1 MRTAC
6 RTTWQDIQTFKL
18 TAADTHKERKGGQAR
33 PYPHTD
39 RTQDMFHKHRLRVS
53 IRTQLIALVLFV
65 AMFSLLLLA
74 IVTGVYFRKVLTDT
88 RVSKLELV
96 AELKSSQ
103 FQQMIESY
111 YYEIYQLCEKQ
122 SVQKAL
128 SARKAGNTSASAA
141 QDAEGVIEQT
151 LKSST
156 SLAYARLYDL
166 SFALVSNVSNN
177 EYGHN
182 ATDEALASL
191 FILEQNTTT
200 QGPSLPNGL
209 LKNGAFLEG
218 PVSDEENYFISLT
231 LPVYTNESILMP
243 QQFLSGYLTVVLDME
258 TYNGSISSSVKSSEY
273 SSVNYL
279 YPSHPYD
286 NLTHYTGFYYAFDN
300 FYMQKYEVSTDTL
313 FNISD
318 FPPAQDVFKQNK
330 ALGTYVNQRN
340 PLGMKV
346 SLGYSSINLGFALWM
361 VTVEQEEN
369 DFERPI
375 TKLIKI
381 MVGLCIGLAAFM
393 SFVTFPLAHYSVRP
407 ILKLQ
412 KATEEIT
419 DRRGLKRKKK
429 RRRSTPFQRLHTK
442 MKSHDI
448 DEKGADNH
456 SDWGDEHRSQS
467 LSPMSPIT
475 PIPPITPDSG
485 NSFSTHN
492 NSARNSWNGSLQN
505 PSSMES
511 FSNSYTGDSRVS
523 HANSPLPSIV
533 ETKGVFYDEL
543 TELTEAFNAMTLE
556 LDRQYSH
563 LEDRV
568 RARTKELEA
577 AKVQADMA
585 RQQAE
590 KANEAK
596 TVFIANIS
604 HELRTPLN
612 GILGMTSV
620 AMSEKDLDK
629 IQNSLELIFRSGE
642 LLLHI
647 LIQLLTFS
655 KNQLDKSK
663 LQKKNFLVI
672 EVASQIKSIFGKTAK
687 DQDVNLIISLKPN
700 LIRKL
705 ILFGDS
711 NRIIQVVMNLV
722 SNSLKFTPE
731 NGTVRVLI
739 QVLGPY
745 DEERSKESNY
755 EKVYIKGL
763 ENDAEHYP
771 VPPIFKR
778 DDSTDNSKQTS
789 SDLSSI
795 MSTKSSSTL
804 STLRSSVYFKSLSS
818 LYKSPD
824 CEIEYF
830 NDDEFA
836 KEDIANIYE
845 SHHKSKKCFK
855 FGKDNESS
863 TANWVLRFSVSDT
876 GTGIE
881 QSLQDRIFEA
891 FVQGDQ
897 TLSRSHGGTGLGL
910 SICKQFAKMMH
921 GTLTLNSTVGKGST
935 FTFTVPLPQ
944 VGEIIMS
951 DEDFEEYS
959 KDDFNELYNKKK
971 KVTFID
977 DNTQVVETDVET
989 ENSDEGGN
997 GDSKQMILANSYKST
1012 FTGDNRVSQNTKQS
1026 ENAKEMTVYEKPELI
1041 TRAST
1046 GTAHSYRSK
1055 KLELSTESFLPTPE
1069 EKNCNLK
1076 LLVAEDNSVN
1086 QEVVKRML
1094 KLEGINNI
1102 SLARDGKDAV
1112 EFVHECINSRNRP
1125 FDMIL
1130 MDVQMPNMD
1139 GLSATRIIRN
1149 ELGYKGPIVALT
1161 AFADISNEKGCIDAG
1176 MSGFLSK
1183 PISRSLLKSVIRQ
1196 FCPKIWTESE
1206 PDENEKISS
1215 DTEQINCSL
1224 PTLG

>member
-1 MRTAC
+1 M
-6 RTTWQDIQTFKL
+6 L
-18 TAADTHKERKGGQAR
+18 
-33 PYPHTD
+33 
-39 RTQDMFHKHRLRVS
+39 HKHRLRVS

-65 AMFSLLLLA
+65 AMFSLLVLA

-103 FQQMIESY
+103 FQQMMDSY
-111 YYEIYQLCEKQ
+111 YFQIYQLSEKQ
-122 SVQKAL
+122 SVQRAL
-128 SARKAGNTSASAA
+128 SARKAGNNSASALQQA
-141 QDAEGVIEQT
+141 QGVIEQT
-151 LKSST
+151 LESST

-166 SFALVSNVSNN
+166 SFALVSNVSN
-177 EYGHN
+177 EDSVHN
-182 ATDEALASL
+182 ATESSLASL
-191 FILEQNTTT
+191 FILEQNTSAR
-200 QGPSLPNGL
+200 GPSLPNGL
-209 LKNGAFLEG
+209 LANGAYLEG
-218 PVSDEENYFISLT
+218 PVANDNNYFASLT

-243 QQFLSGYLTVVLDME
+243 QQFLSGYLTVVLDLQA
-258 TYNGSISSSVKSSEY
+258 YNGTIASTVKSSEY
-273 SSVNYL
+273 SSVNYIHTVHA
-279 YPSHPYD
+279 YNNISSYS
-286 NLTHYTGFYYAFDN
+286 GFNYAFDN
-300 FYMQKYEVSTDTL
+300 FYLEKNDVDTETL
-313 FNISD
+313 FQISK
-318 FPPAQDVFKQNK
+318 FPPADDVFYQAKD
-330 ALGTYVNQRN
+330 LGSYVNLIN

-346 SLGYSSINLGFALWM
+346 SLGYSSIDLGFALWL
-361 VTVEQEEN
+361 VTVEQVEA

-393 SFVTFPLAHYSVRP
+393 SLVTFPLAHYSVRP

-412 KATEEIT
+412 KVTEEIT
-419 DRRGLKRKKK
+419 DRRGLKRRKK
-429 RRRSTPFQRLHTK
+429 RRRHATPFQKLHTK
-442 MKSHDI
+442 MKSHDL
-448 DEKGADNH
+448 DEKSLSNEDNTEYSEVH
-456 SDWGDEHRSQS
+456 QSRALTPQS
-467 LSPMSPIT
+467 LSPITPTT
-475 PIPPITPDSG
+475 PIPPPITPNSG
-485 NSFSTHN
+485 NSFSIN
-492 NSARNSWNGSLQN
+492 NSARNSWCGSLQN

-511 FSNSYTGDSRVS
+511 FSNSYTHDSKIS

-533 ETKGVFYDEL
+533 ETKGLFYDEL

-620 AMSEKDLDK
+620 AMSESDINK

-663 LQKKNFLVI
+663 LQKKNFLVV
-672 EVASQIKSIFGKTAK
+672 EVASQIKSIFSKAAK

-745 DEERSKESNY
+745 DEERSKESDY

-763 ENDAEHYP
+763 PNDAEHYP
-771 VPPIFKR
+771 VPPINKP
-778 DDSTDNSKQTS
+778 DDSMDDSKQLS
-789 SDLSSI
+789 SDVSSI
-795 MSTKSSSTL
+795 VTTKSSSTL
-804 STLRSSVYFKSLSS
+804 STLRSSVYIKSLSS
-818 LYKSPD
+818 LYNSSD

-830 NDDEFA
+830 NDDEFT
-836 KEDIANIYE
+836 KENSTDSYE
-845 SHHKSKKCFK
+845 SHHRSRKCFK
-855 FGKDNESS
+855 FGKDNES
-863 TANWVLRFSVSDT
+863 TGAAWVLRFSVTDT

-921 GTLTLNSTVGKGST
+921 GTLTLNSAVGKGST
-935 FTFTVPLPQ
+935 FTFTIPLPQ
-944 VGEIIMS
+944 VGEIILS
-951 DEDFEEYS
+951 DSELEEYN

-977 DNTQVVETDVET
+977 DDTHVIETDT
-989 ENSDEGGN
+989 DTDNSDEKS
-997 GDSKQMILANSYKST
+997 SKLKRPMNLASSYKST
-1012 FTGDNRVSQNTKQS
+1012 FTNDNKITQNTKQP
-1026 ENAKEMTVYEKPELI
+1026 ENHKDGMIYEKPELI

-1055 KLELSTESFLPTPE
+1055 KSDLSTDSFLPTPE
-1069 EKNCNLK
+1069 ENSCDLK
-1076 LLVAEDNSVN
+1076 LLVAEDNLVN

-1102 SLARDGKDAV
+1102 SMARDGKDAV
-1112 EFVHECINSRNRP
+1112 EFVRECVNSKNRP
-1125 FDMIL
+1125 FDLIL

-1139 GLSATRIIRN
+1139 GLSATRIIRS
-1149 ELGYKGPIVALT
+1149 ELGYSGPIVALT

-1183 PISRSLLKSVIRQ
+1183 PISRSLLRNVIRQ
-1196 FCPKIWTESE
+1196 FCPQLCTTVEL
-1206 PDENEKISS
+1206 DENDKNSS
-1215 DTEQINCSL
+1215 DTEQISCSL